1 MNPEN
6 STTTDRTTTNRTT
19 TEPTST
25 PPDDATPP
33 NDATPPDDAASHTT
47 DATPAIE
54 ILVPMYG
61 GGAGPRPDST
71 SLTTRRR

>member
-1 MNPEN
+1 MNPEH

-33 NDATPPDDAASHTT
+33 NDAASHTT

>member
-1 MNPEN
+1 MNPEH

-19 TEPTST
+19 TEPTSI
-25 PPDDATPP
+25 PPD
-33 NDATPPDDAASHTT
+33 DATPPDDAASHTT

>member
-6 STTTDRTTTNRTT
+6 ATTTTDRTTTPRTT
-19 TEPTST
+19 TEPTS
-25 PPDDATPP
+25 PLPDDTTPH
-33 NDATPPDDAASHTT
+33 DAASHTADAT

-54 ILVPMYG
+54 ILVPMCG
-61 GGAGPRPDST
+61 GGAGPRPDAT